1 MEELDIRWKQRFSNF
16 GKSYLLLEKAVV
28 KSELNEIEKA
38 GIVQVFEMTFELAW
52 KTLKD
57 YLVQNNVDVRFPRD
71 VIKESFRYEL
81 ITDGETWMDM
91 LEKRNLL
98 SHTYDEATVELVLM
112 LIRGKYFSAISQV
125 YQFLLAKI

>member
-28 KSELNEIEKA
+28 KPELNEIERA

-57 YLVQNNVDVRFPRD
+57 YLFQNDVDARFPRD

-81 ITDGETWMDM
+81 ISDGETWMDM

-98 SHTYDEATVELVLM
+98 SHTYDEATVELVLT
-112 LIRGKYFSAISQV
+112 LIRGKYFGAISQV